1 MMVEKRE
8 MKKCSAFIGNKMKST
23 VCDLFLKQLLDTNHM
38 MISPILSSEYMLYTV
53 LYNSL
58 GQQHIYGT

>member
-23 VCDLFLKQLLDTNHM
+23 VCDALVFKT
-38 MISPILSSEYMLYTV
+38 TV
-53 LYNSL
+53 RY
-58 GQQHIYGT
+58 